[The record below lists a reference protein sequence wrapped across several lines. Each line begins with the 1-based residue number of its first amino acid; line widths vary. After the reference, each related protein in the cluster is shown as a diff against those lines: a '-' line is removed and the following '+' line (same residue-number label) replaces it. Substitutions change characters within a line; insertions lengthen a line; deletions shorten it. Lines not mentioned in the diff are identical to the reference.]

1 MKQLKF
7 FLAIIAVCVGCT
19 GAFGAVDT
27 KFYKKAASKVFEM
40 EQPEF
45 DAKANLSDDIFK
57 GQAAVYIARLQ
68 WLVADYVDDVNPSK
82 QDLDEVPLDYIK
94 RPTKVYGYTEFRRSN
109 ATKATRIVRNMVK
122 INSEAA
128 LSDFTTFY
136 VDAPEVGAVK
146 GYEYKSVQPAFGAR
160 VFKAD
165 GNVVDVD
172 IAANSSMQP
181 DGRYKVTIPGLAAGD
196 VLDYFYYTEY
206 WYDEVSLP
214 EDRISLLAKYPTRH
228 FTLDYHAANRLAIE
242 YDSYNGAP
250 KISLTKAGDKNHAFL
265 AMENLGAL
273 DESMPFFS
281 SARQTPTIEIGVLN
295 NLAQYVFIPDYAVV
309 GGVRNVTHEQLRKDV
324 ASVIYKTEY
333 PGRVIN
339 QATGAAKAWR
349 KAHPQASKDDICDAA
364 WLAVNYYAAK
374 AGEPL
379 NPTQI
384 AGVYFSVVDKLGI
397 NVEARIGVAT
407 GRDRVPIDTLRSYND
422 ASYMV
427 KAGDRFYFTEKL
439 LAPGAVPAGFDRE
452 PYVVFNGSPQNRNLE
467 RWADSGV
474 LPATKATD
482 NETKVVSDISIV
494 NGKADVASELTLCGS
509 AKNSVAGLVADE
521 QCLAEMAA
529 YLGIDKA
536 EQPVSS
542 VDGKA
547 QYAGVIWGNDN
558 VELSEFSVKSTG
570 VTPESPATVLEV
582 KGTVG
587 GIVNSSANAMTIN
600 IGSLIGE
607 QPEIA
612 PGHRSRDISIVTD
625 GPRKAD
631 YTITLTIPEGYKV
644 DAESL
649 AALNSNIAT
658 AEASF
663 YSGAEVNGNTVTVRV
678 VERFPRSIYPATSW
692 PNILSVLTAAN
703 AFTQATLTLTR

>member
-19 GAFGAVDT
+19 GALGAVDT

-40 EQPEF
+40 EQAGF
-45 DAKANLSDDIFK
+45 DPKADLSDDVFK

-82 QDLDEVPLDYIK
+82 QALDQVPVDYIK
-94 RPTKVYGYTEFRRSN
+94 RPTRVYEYNEHRRSN
-109 ATKATRIVRNMVK
+109 ATKASRIVRNMVK

-128 LSDFTTFY
+128 LGDFTVFY
-136 VDAPEVGAVK
+136 VDAPEVGSIK
-146 GYEYKSVQPAFGAR
+146 GYEYKSVRQAFGAR
-160 VFKAD
+160 IFKAD
-165 GNVVDVD
+165 GNVVDID
-172 IAANSSMQP
+172 LAANAVEQP

-214 EDRISLLAKYPTRH
+214 EDRISLLAKYPTRN

-281 SARQTPTIEIGVLN
+281 AARQTPTIEIGVLN
-295 NLAQYVFIPDYAVV
+295 NLAKYVFIPDYAIV

-333 PGRVIN
+333 PGKVIN
-339 QATGAAKAWR
+339 QAVSATKTWS
-349 KAHPQASKDDICDAA
+349 KAHPQATTQDLCDAA

-374 AGEPL
+374 AETAL

-384 AGVYFSVVDKLGI
+384 AGVYFSVIEKLSRNI
-397 NVEARIGVAT
+397 EARIGVAT
-407 GRDRVPIDTLRSYND
+407 GRDRVPVDTLRSYND

-439 LAPGAVPAGFDRE
+439 LAPGTVPAGFDRE

-482 NETKVVSDISIV
+482 NETKVVSSVSIV
-494 NGKADVASELTLCGS
+494 DGKALVSSELTLAGS
-509 AKNSVAGLVADE
+509 AKNAVADLVADE
-521 QCLAEMAA
+521 QSLAEIAD
-529 YLGIDKA
+529 YLGIDKGV
-536 EQPVSS
+536 QPVPS
-542 VDGKA
+542 VDGQA
-547 QYAGVIWGNDN
+547 QFAGMIWGNDE
-558 VELSEFSVKSTG
+558 VELSEFTVKSTG
-570 VTPESPATVLEV
+570 VTPASPATVLDV
-582 KGTVG
+582 KGTVAG
-587 GIVNSSANAMTIN
+587 LVNTSANSMTIN
-600 IGSLIGE
+600 IGSLVGE

-612 PGHRSRDISIVTD
+612 PEHRSRDISIVTD

-631 YTITLTIPEGYKV
+631 YTITLNIPNGYKV

-663 YSGAEVNGNTVTVRV
+663 YSGAEVNGSAVTIRV
-678 VERFPRSIYPATSW
+678 VERFPRSIYPAASW

-703 AFTQATLTLTR
+703 AFTQSTLTLTR

>member
-19 GAFGAVDT
+19 GALGAVDT

-40 EQPEF
+40 EQAGF
-45 DAKANLSDDIFK
+45 DHKADLSDDVFK

-82 QDLDEVPLDYIK
+82 QALDQVPVDYIK
-94 RPTKVYGYTEFRRSN
+94 RPTRVYEYNEHRRSN
-109 ATKATRIVRNMVK
+109 ATKASRIVRNMVK

-128 LSDFTTFY
+128 LGDFTVFY
-136 VDAPEVGAVK
+136 VDAPEVGSIK
-146 GYEYKSVQPAFGAR
+146 GYEYKSVRPAFGAR
-160 VFKAD
+160 IFKAD
-165 GNVVDVD
+165 GNVVDID
-172 IAANSSMQP
+172 LAANATEQP

-214 EDRISLLAKYPTRH
+214 EDRISLLAKYPTRN

-281 SARQTPTIEIGVLN
+281 AARQTPTIEIGVLN
-295 NLAQYVFIPDYAVV
+295 NLAKYVFIPDYAIV

-333 PGRVIN
+333 PGKVIN
-339 QATGAAKAWR
+339 QAVSATKTWS
-349 KAHPQASKDDICDAA
+349 KAHPQATTQDLCDAA

-374 AGEPL
+374 AETTL

-384 AGVYFSVVDKLGI
+384 AGVYFSVIEKLSRNI
-397 NVEARIGVAT
+397 EARIGVAT

-439 LAPGAVPAGFDRE
+439 LAPGTVPAGFDRE

-467 RWADSGV
+467 RWADSGI

-482 NETKVVSDISIV
+482 NETKVVSSVSIV
-494 NGKADVASELTLCGS
+494 DGKALVSSELTLAGS
-509 AKNSVAGLVADE
+509 AKNAVADLVADE
-521 QCLAEMAA
+521 QCLAEIAD
-529 YLGIDKA
+529 YLGIDKGV
-536 EQPVSS
+536 QTVPS
-542 VDGKA
+542 VDGQA
-547 QYAGVIWGNDN
+547 QFAGMIWGNDE
-558 VELSEFSVKSTG
+558 VELSEFTVKSTG
-570 VTPESPATVLEV
+570 VTPVSPATVLDV
-582 KGTVG
+582 RGTVAG
-587 GIVNSSANAMTIN
+587 LVNTSANSMTIN
-600 IGSLIGE
+600 IGSLVGE

-612 PGHRSRDISIVTD
+612 PEYRSRDISIVTD

-631 YTITLTIPEGYKV
+631 YTITLNIPEGYKV

-663 YSGAEVNGNTVTVRV
+663 YSGAEVNGDTVTIRV
-678 VERFPRSIYPATSW
+678 VERFPRSIYPAASW

-703 AFTQATLTLTR
+703 AFTQSTLTLTR